1 MKIIAIVTARLTSKR
16 LPGKTLKPILG
27 IPMIELLNII
37 SKPSSNWSFIANE
50 LLASYYLKKN
60 DLDSAKQ
67 SLNYIMES
75 KDSSDFIKER
85 ARTILEMIERKE

>member
-1 MKIIAIVTARLTSKR
+1 MLSY
-16 LPGKTLKPILG
+16 
-27 IPMIELLNII
+27 
-37 SKPSSNWSFIANE
+37 FIANE

-75 KDSSDFIKER
+75 IESSDFIKER